1 MGEVP
6 SHRRWVYD
14 RCYSG
19 RRGLK
24 ESFVIGVED
33 FIQTARQYKYYALE
47 GGIRCPC
54 IKCECTCILKDEEVK
69 VHLYKKG
76 FMPDYWIWT
85 FHGART
91 SCSY

>member
-24 ESFVIGVED
+24 ETFVIGVEQ
-33 FIQTARQYKYYALE
+33 FILLDNINIMLLREGLDVLALSANVL
-47 GGIRCPC
+47 I
-54 IKCECTCILKDEEVK
+54 
-69 VHLYKKG
+69 
-76 FMPDYWIWT
+76 F
-85 FHGART
+85 
-91 SCSY
+91 